1 MTFLNRVATQ
11 TVPAAHGADPW
22 PAPKLAGDTAHGVP
36 ENASA
41 RSLIAED
48 PRSAAEIAACAYPEL
63 ETFITEEDRAF
74 WCFMNPRPRP
84 SFTPQLLRD
93 LEAMQ
98 DCISVLFD
106 RGAAGHGRPFD
117 YFILGSRSPGVFNL
131 GGDLNL
137 FVEKIRARDG
147 ATLRRYGYAC
157 VEAGHA
163 NHRGYD
169 NGVIT
174 IGLIQGDAL
183 GGGLES
189 ALSCDLL
196 IAERQAKFGL
206 PEVLFNLFPG
216 MGAYSFLSRRIGP
229 IKAEEMIMSGR
240 IYTAEEMLAL
250 GVVDVLAEAGEG
262 QRAARAY
269 IAANRTRRNAHSAI
283 YKVRRRVNPVPL
295 EELRDVV
302 DTWVEA
308 ALALEEADL
317 RKMTRIAAAQDR
329 FRARQTG
336 AAAIAA
342 E

>member
-1 MTFLNRVATQ
+1 M
-11 TVPAAHGADPW
+11 
-22 PAPKLAGDTAHGVP
+22 
-36 ENASA
+36 
-41 RSLIAED
+41 
-48 PRSAAEIAACAYPEL
+48 
-63 ETFITEEDRAF
+63 
-74 WCFMNPRPRP
+74 
-84 SFTPQLLRD
+84 
-93 LEAMQ
+93 
-98 DCISVLFD
+98 
-106 RGAAGHGRPFD
+106 
-117 YFILGSRSPGVFNL
+117 FNL

-229 IKAEEMIMSGR
+229 VKAEEMIMSGR

-250 GVVDVLAEAGEG
+250 GVVDVLAEPGEG
-262 QRAARAY
+262 QRAVRTY
-269 IAANRTRRNAHSAI
+269 IAANRARRNAHSAI

-308 ALALEEADL
+308 ALALEETDL

-336 AAAIAA
+336 AVAIAA

>member
-1 MTFLNRVATQ
+1 MA
-11 TVPAAHGADPW
+11 GAR
-22 PAPKLAGDTAHGVP
+22 ARRRRGAGVP

-98 DCISVLFD
+98 DCIAGLFD
-106 RGAAGHGRPFD
+106 RGAAGYGRPFD

-183 GGGLES
+183 GGGLEIGTVLRPADRRAAGQVRPARS
-189 ALSCDLL
+189 AVQPLPRHGRLQLPLAPDRPDQGGGDDH
-196 IAERQAKFGL
+196 ERAHL
-206 PEVLFNLFPG
+206 H
-216 MGAYSFLSRRIGP
+216 
-229 IKAEEMIMSGR
+229 GR
-240 IYTAEEMLAL
+240 GDAAL
-250 GVVDVLAEAGEG
+250 GVVDVLAETGEG
-262 QRAARAY
+262 QRAACAY
-269 IAANRTRRNAHSAI
+269 IAANRARRNAHSAI